1 MTTAT
6 VKARQTVYD
15 IALEQY
21 GTCEAVGEILA
32 LNPQIANDPE
42 ALVQLGIDSIGETG
56 FYLDVAVAPGTQLRI
71 DDESGLMRKNTLKE
85 LVNDITT
92 YRYGQND

>member
-1 MTTAT
+1 MTTIT

-32 LNPQIANDPE
+32 LNPEITNDPA
-42 ALVQLGIDSIGETG
+42 ALTQKEIDSIGETG
-56 FYLDVAVAPGTQLRI
+56 FYLDVAVEPGTQLLV
-71 DDESGLMRKNTLKE
+71 DDDSTLIRKSTLKE
-85 LVNDITT
+85 ITTEITT
-92 YRYGQND
+92 YHYGTND